1 MEDRMSDNERLQ
13 GGPER
18 RMSPERLSDLG
29 HQLDAYP
36 IKDEAQKQR
45 LIKHLLDGEAE
56 QSSAD
61 SENDNHESSAFDG

>member
-1 MEDRMSDNERLQ
+1 MSDNERLQ

-18 RMSPERLSDLG
+18 RMSPERLSDLN

-45 LIKHLLDGEAE
+45 LIQHLREGKAEDADATDG
-56 QSSAD
+56 
-61 SENDNHESSAFDG
+61 DNESSAFDG

>member
-1 MEDRMSDNERLQ
+1 MSDNERLQ

-45 LIKHLLDGEAE
+45 LIQHLLDGESE
-56 QSSAD
+56 QSSND
-61 SENDNHESSAFDG
+61 STNPDQESSAFDG